1 MRKVLA
7 SLVCFG
13 FVMIFFVILAA
24 IGLEADSLGVIWH
37 TLIAFFIYC
46 TVPVIWKKIMKNEKP
61 KKTDK

>member
-1 MRKVLA
+1 MKKIVA

-13 FVMIFFVILAA
+13 FVIIFFAILAA
-24 IGLEADSLGVIWH
+24 IGLEADSLGIIWNM
-37 TLIAFFIYC
+37 LIAGFIVS